1 MFVPHLSGHIYPH
14 PYSFSAAFSPVQIPI
29 CVDYF
34 HHQCYGEAE
43 FDIYDPALTARIMK
57 VWQDRGMKPK
67 CHISEQ
73 VSLQKFQS
81 LIPPG
86 CTLSMWCF
94 LAKFSSGADS
104 SGEVEWSSSTAW

>member
-1 MFVPHLSGHIYPH
+1 MS
-14 PYSFSAAFSPVQIPI
+14 SNQCSSSAAFSPVQIPI

-73 VSLQKFQS
+73 VSLRKFQS
-81 LIPPG
+81 LIPLWLHSCG
-86 CTLSMWCF
+86 AFSQFSAQAQTHV
-94 LAKFSSGADS
+94 AK
-104 SGEVEWSSSTAW
+104 

>member
-1 MFVPHLSGHIYPH
+1 MSFD
-14 PYSFSAAFSPVQIPI
+14 PYASSAAFSPVQIPI

-43 FDIYDPALTARIMK
+43 FDIYDPALTARIVK

-73 VSLQKFQS
+73 VSSGVFF
-81 LIPPG
+81 PPV
-86 CTLSMWCF
+86 CTLQYGSF
-94 LAKFSSGADS
+94 L
-104 SGEVEWSSSTAW
+104 